1 MQSIESLIRQRALGF
16 LISIANLSVDS
27 LPRRILAARVNSPNA
42 KRIISYYQLMLSDL
56 NLPDIDQL
64 LALSPKPSLWKSHT
78 KKHLAI
84 KEYLTFLDSC
94 EDYCISSCDKI
105 AL

>member
-1 MQSIESLIRQRALGF
+1 
-16 LISIANLSVDS
+16 
-27 LPRRILAARVNSPNA
+27 
-42 KRIISYYQLMLSDL
+42 MLSDL

-94 EDYCISSCDKI
+94 EDNCISSCDKI
-105 AL
+105 ALNRPVPHWSATVGDPKLTRLKVTGYTFMNEHEQKVLV